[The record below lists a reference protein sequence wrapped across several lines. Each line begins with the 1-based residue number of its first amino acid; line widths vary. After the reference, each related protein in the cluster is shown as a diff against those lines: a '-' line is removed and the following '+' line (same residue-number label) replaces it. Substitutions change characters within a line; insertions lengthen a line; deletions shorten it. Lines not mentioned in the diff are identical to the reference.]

1 MKYGDRDSVG
11 FKEFQA
17 LAKARGYEGKWDS
30 ASHFF
35 VKSHIS
41 NIKVEYHFYKNS
53 TKILAVINYVPPAEQ
68 TDEDRENF
76 RKIENTFKGTKWKF
90 LILEEAHIFGA
101 RNETLTGARYI
112 DFNDDID
119 EYFNI
124 ADHCKL
130 VPIIGGEREEPIK
143 WEQGYEK
150 VAKILLSFKETGWLR
165 TNSAGPRIR
174 SIPEQ
179 WTEQNSRKDNI
190 VTEFDHNPRIKKH
203 IKNINERDDLSSIES
218 IAEYLRDNVKGWH
231 IRLEDHNRKTQ
242 YELGRI
248 NLEEDE
254 DVYKK
259 LGIVPV

>member
-150 VAKILLSFKETGWLR
+150 VPDPNYFNREVNLDAYIDENEAFLNFVE
-165 TNSAGPRIR
+165 
-174 SIPEQ
+174 E
-179 WTEQNSRKDNI
+179 
-190 VTEFDHNPRIKKH
+190 IKPQSKL
-203 IKNINERDDLSSIES
+203 KKS
-218 IAEYLRDNVKGWH
+218 
-231 IRLEDHNRKTQ
+231 KT
-242 YELGRI
+242 
-248 NLEEDE
+248 
-254 DVYKK
+254 KK
-259 LGIVPV
+259 LRQTGKQTVADMALNEGEIENIFDMLAEEFPDL